1 MDLTERQVEISNMPK
16 RSRKLLPLSEKVKI
30 LDSVRKDKKSSS
42 QVAKR
47 NGENESSIRQI
58 VKNEKAIHQ
67 VEISN
72 MPKRA
77 RKLLPLSEKVKI
89 LDLIR
94 KDKKSYSQV
103 AKMYGKNESSIRQ
116 IVKNEKAIRSSV
128 AILPRTFNATSTVRN
143 KYLVKTEQALN
154 LWVREMN
161 NKCVPIDGNV
171 IRQKAVMLYKDFHR
185 ESPAS
190 NLSKPFTAS
199 KGWLHRF
206 LHRFGLKNVK
216 VSRDSTSHV
225 ENIAE
230 ISTGR
235 KNFLKKSQKP
245 ANCSETDL
253 SWETIPRTTYVHTAP
268 QIYEDEVINS
278 CDATELS
285 WEKIP
290 DLTYADT
297 AIQEYVDDSVSLGE
311 SEDENTDYQ
320 VRKSLWDD
328 FETILIKPSSKKGKR
343 TKDKPTAWTLDKVS
357 EVFQLAQILKNKIIN
372 YDPVVERS
380 IRITNLI
387 TEALKPLQQYF
398 DEIQSKAC

>member
-1 MDLTERQVEISNMPK
+1 MDLTQRKVEISNMPK
-16 RSRKLLPLSEKVKI
+16 RC
-30 LDSVRKDKKSSS
+30 
-42 QVAKR
+42 
-47 NGENESSIRQI
+47 
-58 VKNEKAIHQ
+58 
-67 VEISN
+67 
-72 MPKRA
+72 

-128 AILPRTFNATSTVRN
+128 AILPHTFNATSTVRN

-171 IRQKAVMLYKDFHR
+171 IRQKALMLYKDFHT

-206 LHRFGLKNVK
+206 RHRFGLKNVK

-225 ENIAE
+225 AE
-230 ISTGR
+230 ISARMKKLR
-235 KNFLKKSQKP
+235 KSTQKH
-245 ANCSETDL
+245 ANYSKTDL
-253 SWETIPRTTYVHTAP
+253 SWEKIPKTTYVHTTP
-268 QIYEDEVINS
+268 QIDEEGEVINS
-278 CDATELS
+278 CDATDLS
-285 WEKIP
+285 WQKIP
-290 DLTYADT
+290 EETHADT
-297 AIQEYVDDSVSLGE
+297 AIQECVDDSVSLGE
-311 SEDENTDYQ
+311 SEDENTDQQ
-320 VRKSLWDD
+320 VRKSFWDD
-328 FETILIKPSSKKGKR
+328 LEQIMIKPSSKKGER
-343 TKDKPTAWTLDKVS
+343 TEGKPTAWTLDKFS
-357 EVFQLAQILKNKIIN
+357 EVFQLAQILKNKIMN

-387 TEALKPLQQYF
+387 TEALKPLQKHF
-398 DEIQSKAC
+398 DELQRKAC